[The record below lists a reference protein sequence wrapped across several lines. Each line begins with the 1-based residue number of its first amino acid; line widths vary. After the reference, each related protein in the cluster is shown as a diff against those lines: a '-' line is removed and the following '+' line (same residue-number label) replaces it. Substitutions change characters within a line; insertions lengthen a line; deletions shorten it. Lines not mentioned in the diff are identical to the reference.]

1 MKVANPTSRN
11 GEAGITL
18 VEVLVAMAVVS
29 LVIAPL
35 LLSIGDAR
43 RRVRDGQIKRTMKQ
57 LMEYKLSHILL
68 DRPPEG
74 EEPIY
79 VDGTEGNFG
88 EDFERDLDKAYWFDE
103 RYFDY
108 WYRIDS
114 EEVDLGRGGGITG
127 FEEDFNEPEPEPIA
141 EEGTEGAAGLGGAGE
156 AEEELSQLR
165 YRVTLTVSYDT
176 GNANFTQRM
185 MVVTYVR
192 HPQQSEEMTGPDMS
206 ALESEGIGGEEATG
220 GAGASTTST
229 AGSGGSSGARLF
241 GSSGTATDIIK

>member
-1 MKVANPTSRN
+1 MLKVGRHERSNK
-11 GEAGITL
+11 EAGITL
-18 VEVLVAMAVVS
+18 VEVLVAMAIVS
-29 LVIAPL
+29 IAIAPL

-57 LMEYKLSHILL
+57 LMEYKMAHILL

-88 EDFERDLDKAYWFDE
+88 EDFEGDIDKAYWFDD
-103 RYFDY
+103 RYYDY

-114 EEVDLGRGGGITG
+114 EEVDLGGGGGVTG
-127 FEEDFNEPEPEPIA
+127 FEDEIA
-141 EEGTEGAAGLGGAGE
+141 EEEEIAANEEAGLPGE
-156 AEEELSQLR
+156 EIMEEDLGQLR
-165 YRVTLTVSYDT
+165 YRVTLTVSFDV

-192 HPQQSEEMTGPDMS
+192 HPQQPENMTGPDMS
-206 ALESEGIGGEEATG
+206 AMEAGGIGGSEATG
-220 GAGASTTST
+220 GAGTAATST
-229 AGSGGSSGARLF
+229 AGALDAAINIIGA
-241 GSSGTATDIIK
+241 GTGDRGK

>member
-1 MKVANPTSRN
+1 MKVANPKKQGS
-11 GEAGITL
+11 ESGITL
-18 VEVLVAMAVVS
+18 VEVLVAMAIVS

-43 RRVRDGQIKRTMKQ
+43 RRVRDGQIKRVMKQ
-57 LMEYKLSHILL
+57 LMEYKLAHILL

-79 VDGTEGNFG
+79 VDGIEGNFG
-88 EDFERDLDKAYWFDE
+88 EDFERDIDKAYWFDE

-114 EEVDLGRGGGITG
+114 EEVDLGAGGGVTG
-127 FEEDFNEPEPEPIA
+127 FEEDFNEPEPEPTG
-141 EEGTEGAAGLGGAGE
+141 EEGALGEEAAM
-156 AEEELSQLR
+156 EEDMGQLR
-165 YRVTLTVSYDT
+165 YRVTLTVSFDT

-192 HPQQSEEMTGPDMS
+192 HPQQAEDMTGPDMS
-206 ALESEGIGGEEATG
+206 ALESEGVGGAEASG
-220 GAGASTTST
+220 GAGASTSATASSSTSSFT
-229 AGSGGSSGARLF
+229 SASSGSGDRV
-241 GSSGTATDIIK
+241 DQIK

>member
-1 MKVANPTSRN
+1 MKVANPTTRN
-11 GEAGITL
+11 SEAGITL
-18 VEVLVAMAVVS
+18 VEVLVAMAIVS

-114 EEVDLGRGGGITG
+114 EEVDLGGGGGVTG
-127 FEEDFNEPEPEPIA
+127 FEEDFNEPEPIA
-141 EEGTEGAAGLGGAGE
+141 EEGTEGAPGLGGAEE

-192 HPQQSEEMTGPDMS
+192 HPQQAEEMTGPDMS
-206 ALESEGIGGEEATG
+206 ALESEGVGGEEAAA

-229 AGSGGSSGARLF
+229 AGSGGSSAATLF
-241 GSSGTATDIIK
+241 GGSGAAKDVIK

>member
-1 MKVANPTSRN
+1 
-11 GEAGITL
+11 
-18 VEVLVAMAVVS
+18 MAIVS

-57 LMEYKLSHILL
+57 LMEYKLAHILL

-103 RYFDY
+103 RYYDY

-114 EEVDLGRGGGITG
+114 EEVDLGGGGGITG
-127 FEEDFNEPEPEPIA
+127 FEEDFNEPEPEPSA
-141 EEGTEGAAGLGGAGE
+141 EEGGEGMAGLGGEAE
-156 AEEELSQLR
+156 AEEDLGQLR
-165 YRVTLTVSYDT
+165 YRVTLTVSFDT

-192 HPQQSEEMTGPDMS
+192 HPQQPENMTGPDMS
-206 ALESEGIGGEEATG
+206 ALESEGVGGEEATA
-220 GAGASTTST
+220 GAGSTST
-229 AGSGGSSGARLF
+229 STGSGGSGSGGIDL
-241 GSSGTATDIIK
+241 IK